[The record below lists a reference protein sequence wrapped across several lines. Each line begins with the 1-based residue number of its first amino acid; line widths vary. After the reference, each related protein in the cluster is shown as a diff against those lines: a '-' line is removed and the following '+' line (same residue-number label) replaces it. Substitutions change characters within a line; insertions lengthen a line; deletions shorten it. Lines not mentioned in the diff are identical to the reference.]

1 MRFLHRSQGG
11 EDYRE
16 DDQSMVQPEDH
27 SQGEDL
33 EEGVQDVYRGEGPE
47 CQGQEG
53 GQTAVE
59 NCRADGDESIDC
71 FLQSVTWSQLSV

>member
-1 MRFLHRSQGG
+1 
-11 EDYRE
+11 
-16 DDQSMVQPEDH
+16 MVQPEHH

-33 EEGVQDVYRGEGPE
+33 EESVENVSRGEGPE
-47 CQGQEG
+47 CEGQEG

-71 FLQSVTWSQLSV
+71 FLQSVTWSQLSVKSEDRMLLS